1 MSVASQ
7 VFAAMVS
14 ELQELGKSDL
24 GARVFQQL
32 VAELELYGEAER
44 YTKELT

>member
-1 MSVASQ
+1 MSVASK
-7 VFAAMVS
+7 VFEAMVS
-14 ELQELGKSDL
+14 ELQEKGKSDL
-24 GARVFQQL
+24 GKDVFMHI